1 MSEAN
6 DVMLRLAGITHLTM
20 SPKVGPKDAFVFEPH
35 RLALP
40 AWAWA
45 MRQTPRP
52 AVLVTFDR
60 HLDLAAPKVLP
71 PPGADVLALDS
82 YARRQLDVRN
92 VDHILAAMEA
102 GLISDAVVIARSRPE
117 GCVGGDRWVDSRGTT
132 HLLLIAPSL
141 DRLINSPRAVDAA
154 NLISQAGATL
164 LDFDLDC
171 FTTLCDADPLSVVPW
186 PIELIREQVL
196 PSGSKELWDSVLGK
210 CAGLTFARESAH
222 CGGLVAGDRL
232 FADAAQVIFKE
243 LLAVDLP

>member
-1 MSEAN
+1 MSH
-6 DVMLRLAGITHLTM
+6 DVMLRLAGITHLTL
-20 SPKVGPKDAFVFEPH
+20 SPRVGPRHAFVFEPH

-45 MRQTPRP
+45 LREAPRP
-52 AVLVTFDR
+52 ALLVTFDR

-71 PPGADVLALDS
+71 PPGADVLALDE
-82 YARRQLDVRN
+82 YARRKLDVRN

-117 GCVGGDRWVDSRGTT
+117 GCVSGDRWVDSRGTT
-132 HLLLIAPSL
+132 HLLLVSPSL
-141 DRLINSPRAVDAA
+141 DRLVNSPNAVDAA
-154 NLISQAGATL
+154 NLISGAKTTL

-186 PIELIREQVL
+186 PVELIREQLL
-196 PSGSKELWDSVLGK
+196 PDGSKDLWDAVLKK

-232 FADAAQVIFKE
+232 FAGAAQVIFRE
-243 LLAVDLP
+243 LLGVDLP

>member
-20 SPKVGPKDAFVFEPH
+20 SPRVGPKDAFVFEPH

-45 MRQTPRP
+45 LREAPRP
-52 AVLVTFDR
+52 ALLVTFDR

-71 PPGADVLALDS
+71 PAGADVLALDA
-82 YARRQLDVRN
+82 YARRSLDVRN

-102 GLISDAVVIARSRPE
+102 GLVGDAIVIARARPE
-117 GCVGGDRWVDSRGTT
+117 GCVSGESWVDSRGAA
-132 HLLLIAPSL
+132 HQLLISPSL
-141 DRLINSPRAVDAA
+141 DRLLNGPRADDAVRLVA
-154 NLISQAGATL
+154 EAKSTL

-171 FTTLCDADPLSVVPW
+171 FTTICDADPLSVVPW
-186 PIELIREQVL
+186 PLELIREQVL
-196 PSGSKELWDSVLGK
+196 PEGSKELWAAVLAK

-222 CGGLVAGDRL
+222 CGGLIAGDRL

-243 LLAVDLP
+243 LLGVDLP

>member
-1 MSEAN
+1 MSAAN
-6 DVMLRLAGITHLTM
+6 EIMLRLAGITHLTL
-20 SPKVGPKDAFVFEPH
+20 SPPIGPKDAFVFEPH

-45 MRQTPRP
+45 LRESPRP
-52 AVLVTFDR
+52 AVLITFDR

-71 PPGADVLALDS
+71 PAGADVLALDE

-92 VDHILAAMEA
+92 VDHILAAIEA
-102 GLISDAVVIARSRPE
+102 GLISDVVVLARSRPE
-117 GCVGGDRWVDSRGTT
+117 GCVTTGHWVDSRGAS
-132 HLLLIAPSL
+132 HRLLSAPSL
-141 DRLINSPRAVDAA
+141 DRLLNSPHDTESLA
-154 NLISQAGATL
+154 LISSARSTL

-186 PIELIREQVL
+186 PLELIREALL
-196 PSGSKELWDSVLGK
+196 PEGSKALWAAVLGK

-232 FADAAQVIFKE
+232 FADASQVIFKE
-243 LLAVDLP
+243 LLGVDLP

>member
-20 SPKVGPKDAFVFEPH
+20 ESRAGPKDAFVFEPH

-40 AWAWA
+40 SWAWA
-45 MRQTPRP
+45 LRERPRP
-52 AVLVTFDR
+52 ALLVTFDR
-60 HLDLAAPKVLP
+60 HLDLAVPKVLP
-71 PPGADVLALDS
+71 PEGADVLALDE
-82 YARRQLDVRN
+82 YARRKLDVRN

-102 GLISDAVVIARSRPE
+102 GLVGDVVVIARARPE
-117 GCVGGDRWVDSRGTT
+117 GCVSGDRWVDSRGTT

-141 DRLINSPRAVDAA
+141 DRLINGPRCLEVSE
-154 NLISQAGATL
+154 LISKAGSTL

-186 PIELIREQVL
+186 PLELIRDQLL
-196 PSGSKELWDSVLGK
+196 PEGSSTLWAALLGK
-210 CAGLTFARESAH
+210 CVGLTFARESSH
-222 CGGLVAGDRL
+222 CGGMVPGDRL

-243 LLAVDLP
+243 LLGVNVP

>member
-6 DVMLRLAGITHLTM
+6 DTMLRLAGITHLTLC
-20 SPKVGPKDAFVFEPH
+20 PVVGPRDAFVFEPH

-40 AWAWA
+40 SWAWA
-45 MRQTPRP
+45 LAERSRP
-52 AVLVTFDR
+52 ALLVTFDR

-71 PPGADVLALDS
+71 PCGADVLGLDT
-82 YARRQLDVRN
+82 YARRMLDVRN

-102 GLISDAVVIARSRPE
+102 GLIGDVVAIARSKPE
-117 GCVGGDRWVDSRGTT
+117 GCVSVDRWVDSHGTP
-132 HLLLIAPSL
+132 HRLLVAPSL
-141 DRLINSPRAVDAA
+141 ERLVNGPLAIEAA
-154 NLISQAGATL
+154 DLISTAKTTL

-171 FTTLCDADPLSVVPW
+171 FTSLCDADPLSVVPW
-186 PIELIREQVL
+186 PLELIREQLL
-196 PSGSKELWDSVLGK
+196 PEGSKDFWGALLNK

-243 LLAVDLP
+243 LLGVDLP